1 MSTQV
6 AGELRPILDELEENE
21 ARHAE
26 LLVQIAELSGN
37 GAVVARPK
45 TGKRGRP
52 AKAEKSTK
60 GTGKRGR
67 PKGSTNK
74 PKAEKSTKGTG
85 KRGRPKGSTNKPK
98 AEKSERAPREGSLWS
113 RVQKVL
119 KTHKTGMTLEK
130 LAAAII
136 QTGYVSKSADFGQV
150 LYQTLQKKVNEP
162 GNPVVKEE
170 DKYRL
175 NEVAA

>member
-52 AKAEKSTK
+52 A
-60 GTGKRGR
+60 
-67 PKGSTNK
+67 
-74 PKAEKSTKGTG
+74 KAEKSTKGTG